1 LTVRSLVVERRGAR
15 LHADVIERAPAGA
28 PAVVFVQGT
37 GLPGAGWG
45 PQVDG
50 AAGGAGSAA
59 DAGSDADAG
68 SAAGAGSAADRGSH
82 AGVAAPSPGR
92 GLADDHRCLT
102 FDHRGIGR
110 SRPAGDAVDVPTLA
124 ADTLALMDAAGMDD
138 VHLVG
143 HSLGS
148 LVCLQ
153 VAATAPERV
162 RSLALLCAF
171 AVGADATR
179 LTPWLAWVGA
189 RMTLGTRASRRR
201 GFLAMIYP
209 PEALAGGDADAVARR
224 LEPYFGGDL
233 AVRPPGVAAQLE
245 AMRAFDA
252 RPLLPRLAGVPTLV
266 LSAARDRVA
275 PPALGR
281 ALADGIPGARYR
293 EVAGAAHGVV
303 LQKPREVNEALRSHV
318 RSAEASNPP

>member
-1 LTVRSLVVERRGAR
+1 
-15 LHADVIERAPAGA
+15 
-28 PAVVFVQGT
+28 
-37 GLPGAGWG
+37 
-45 PQVDG
+45 
-50 AAGGAGSAA
+50 
-59 DAGSDADAG
+59 
-68 SAAGAGSAADRGSH
+68 
-82 AGVAAPSPGR
+82 
-92 GLADDHRCLT
+92 LADDHRCLT

-110 SRPAGDAVDVPTLA
+110 SQPAGDAVDVATLA
-124 ADTLALMDAAGMDD
+124 GDTLALMDAAGMDGA
-138 VHLVG
+138 HLVG

-179 LTPWLAWVGA
+179 MTPWLAWIGA
-189 RMTLGTRASRRR
+189 RMMLGTRAARRR

-209 PEALAGGDADAVARR
+209 PAALSGGDADALARR
-224 LEPYFGGDL
+224 LEPFFGGDL
-233 AVRPPGVAAQLE
+233 AVRPPGVAAQLD

-252 RPLLPRLAGVPTLV
+252 RPLLPALAGVPTLV

-281 ALADGIPGARYR
+281 ALAGALPGARYV
-293 EVAGAAHGVV
+293 EIADAAHGVV
-303 LQKPREVNEALRSHV
+303 LQKPDEVNAALRTHL
-318 RSAEASNPP
+318 RSADASVAD

>member
-1 LTVRSLVVERRGAR
+1 VTVRTLVVERRGAR
-15 LHADVIERAPAGA
+15 LHGDVVERAPAAA

-37 GLPGAGWG
+37 GLPAAGWG
-45 PQVDG
+45 PQVNG
-50 AAGGAGSAA
+50 SLGGAGSPGGAA
-59 DAGSDADAG
+59 SNGGAASP
-68 SAAGAGSAADRGSH
+68 SA
-82 AGVAAPSPGR
+82 GR

-124 ADTLALMDAAGMDD
+124 EDTLALMDAAGWDG

-162 RSLALLCAF
+162 RSLALLCSF
-171 AVGADATR
+171 AVGSDATR
-179 LTPWLAWVGA
+179 LTPWLAWIGA

-209 PEALAGGDADAVARR
+209 PEVLASEDADALARR

-233 AVRPPGVAAQLE
+233 AVRPPGVAAQLD

-252 RPLLPRLAGVPTLV
+252 RPLLPRVAGVPTLV

-281 ALADGIPGARYR
+281 ALADGLPGARYL
-293 EVAGAAHGVV
+293 EIAGAAHGVV
-303 LQKPREVNEALRSHV
+303 LQKPDEVNAALRSHV
-318 RSAEASNPP
+318 RSAEASVPA